1 MRIGKINA
9 LPSESAGPVLD
20 FGGMGAFLGHIFL
33 KKRTLCLLAPHK
45 QMPFSTILK
54 YFFEIQGTRPG
65 VIVAPKKRLE

>member
-20 FGGMGAFLGHIFL
+20 FGGYGYIFL